1 MFVGGTEVD
10 IGSAQTLSW
19 DPGAN
24 VPFHCGGSSVVLKH
38 YATNANGTGTAS
50 IGVRVFYPVC

>member
-1 MFVGGTEVD
+1 MFVGGTEAD